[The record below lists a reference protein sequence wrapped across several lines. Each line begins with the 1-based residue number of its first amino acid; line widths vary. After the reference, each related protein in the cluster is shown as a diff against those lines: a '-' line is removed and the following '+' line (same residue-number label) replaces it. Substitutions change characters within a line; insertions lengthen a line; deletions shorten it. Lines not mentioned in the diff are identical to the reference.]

1 MEVYLPQMI
10 HIGSRKKQENLTIP
24 AENVPPRPGTPTLQ
38 GPTPS
43 TAPAGPILLKFWLK
57 TRKSI
62 LNKVTKYQIPTSN
75 RSAAR
80 IEKPTGGWNLPPQRI
95 GLTRAPL
102 GYFYNAPHWGG
113 GAISSPPP

>member
-24 AENVPPRPGTPTLQ
+24 AENVPPKPGTPTLQ

-80 IEKPTGGWNLPPQRI
+80 IEKPTGGGWNLPPQRI
-95 GLTRAPL
+95 GLK
-102 GYFYNAPHWGG
+102 HM
-113 GAISSPPP
+113 

>member
-1 MEVYLPQMI
+1 MHALARIGLVDYYGSVFTANDQ
-10 HIGSRKKQENLTIP
+10 IGSRKKQENLTMP

-43 TAPAGPILLKFWLK
+43 TAPAGLILLKFWLK

-75 RSAAR
+75 RSGAR
-80 IEKPTGGWNLPPQRI
+80 IEKPP
-95 GLTRAPL
+95 
-102 GYFYNAPHWGG
+102 GG
-113 GAISSPPP
+113 GGGGRICPRKE